1 MNHIVLIALDTLRA
15 DHLGAYRYVR
25 NTSPRLDE
33 LASEGVL
40 FEHCISQTG
49 HTLPA
54 FTTMAT
60 GQYPFSH
67 GIVSTLYAHP
77 DEPSQV
83 LSDRVLTLPQLL
95 REHRWTTAAFDNL
108 GEFACGP
115 KWLTRG
121 YDWYVSNVH
130 YPNRVL
136 CTVLAE
142 EINARLLP
150 WLGDHLNESLFL
162 FVHYWDPHQPY
173 NQPEPFWSM
182 HESGPAPEPII
193 APDGCA
199 FYPRWGWGTRTS
211 DERRA
216 YISRYDGE
224 ISYVDHQVGRLLN
237 ELKRQGAYDD
247 SWVIVTA
254 DHGEDMEEHNAP
266 FEHRE
271 TYDCNTRVPLIIKPP
286 KGSGMAGRRIPALVG
301 LIDILPT
308 VLDIAGLEAPQAT
321 DGVSLLPL
329 MRGETD
335 SVRPHI
341 FTHGG
346 AVKQGDR
353 WVSAEVAVRTPEWK
367 YILRGNPVTDIA
379 HGHLDV
385 SVLSAPPFRGDWA
398 RPPADWIHYFNRLQK
413 QELYHVADDPHE
425 IDEQFRQQPE
435 TVAALRKLVVEYIA
449 RRPDLFAGPPP
460 SH

>member
-1 MNHIVLIALDTLRA
+1 MDRIFLIALDTLRA
-15 DHLGAYRYVR
+15 DHLGAYGYVR

-33 LASEGVL
+33 LASQGVL

-60 GQYPFSH
+60 GQYPFTH

-83 LSDRVLTLPQLL
+83 VSDRVLTLPQLL
-95 REHRWTTAAFDNL
+95 REHKWTTAAFDNL
-108 GEFACGP
+108 GEFGCGP

-121 YDWYVSNVH
+121 YDWYVSNVT
-130 YPNRVL
+130 YPGRVL
-136 CTVLAE
+136 CNVLAE
-142 EINARLLP
+142 DINARLLP
-150 WLGDHLNESLFL
+150 WLRDHLADSLFL

-182 HESGPAPEPII
+182 HVDGPAPEPIT

-199 FYPRWGWGTRTS
+199 FYPTWGWSTRLA
-211 DERRA
+211 DQRRTYLA
-216 YISRYDGE
+216 RYDGE
-224 ISYVDHQVGRLLN
+224 ISYVDHHLGALLD
-237 ELKRQGAYDD
+237 ELKKHGAYDD
-247 SWVIVTA
+247 AWIIVVA

-286 KGSGMAGRRIPALVG
+286 KGSAMAGKRVPALVG
-301 LIDILPT
+301 QLDLLPT
-308 VLDIAGLEAPQAT
+308 ILDLAGIDLPESA
-321 DGVSLLPL
+321 DGTSLLPL
-329 MRGETD
+329 MRGDVD

-346 AVKQGDR
+346 AVKQNGR
-353 WVSAEVAVRTPEWK
+353 WVSGEVAVRTPKWK
-367 YILRGNPVTDIA
+367 YILRGNPVTEIG

-385 SVLSAPPFRGDWA
+385 AVLSAPPFRGDRT

-413 QELYHVADDPHE
+413 QELYAVSDDPCE
-425 IDEQFRQQPE
+425 INEQFKQQSDK
-435 TVAALRKLVVEYIA
+435 AAELRRLLVDYLH

-460 SH
+460 A